1 MITNKTKDYKK
12 RVIDEKI
19 QEQLGA
25 FGAVHIRG
33 PKWCGKTTTAEYFA
47 NSAIYLDDPDHAE
60 EYDAISKNNINLFLE
75 GDNPHL
81 IDEWQTYVST
91 WDAVRRYCDKN
102 GDKTSLFL
110 LTGSFSPKQGATK
123 HTGSMRISTIDMET
137 MSLFESGE
145 SSGEISFIS
154 LFDKKTI
161 IQGVSKLNKE
171 GVTKAIVRGGWPI
184 AVIRNNENPLLYGKQ
199 ALKSLCSTEMKEATG
214 MNIDPYSVLTLVKS
228 LARNITIPVKN
239 ETIIADMSESGNPI
253 SEASFYIYMNALK
266 RLFVI
271 REVPAWNPNIR
282 SSTSIRSLP
291 KKEFYE
297 TSIACAALNLGVDAL
312 SKDFITRGYLFE
324 SMCGRDLSAYTSK
337 YDGVLNYY
345 RDRFKLECDFVIH
358 LPDGRYGLFE
368 CKCGDGFIEE
378 GASNLNKLEGL
389 IKQHLKDNPNV
400 HMELPSCKV
409 VLTDTQF
416 AYRRDDGVIVL
427 PLACLKP

>member
-75 GDNPHL
+75 GENPHL

-123 HTGSMRISTIDMET
+123 HTGSMRISIIDMET

-145 SSGEISFIS
+145 SSGQISFIS
-154 LFDKKTI
+154 LFDKKTK

-171 GVTKAIVRGGWPI
+171 DVTKAIVRGGWPI

-199 ALKSLCSTEMKEATG
+199 ALKSLCSTEMKEVTG
-214 MNIDPYSVLTLVKS
+214 MNVDPNSVLTLVKS

-266 RLFVI
+266 RLFVL

-324 SMCGRDLSAYTSK
+324 SMCGRDLSAYASK

-345 RDRFKLECDFVIH
+345 RDRFKLECDFVVH

-378 GASNLNKLEGL
+378 GASNL
-389 IKQHLKDNPNV
+389 KDRK
-400 HMELPSCKV
+400 SV
-409 VLTDTQF
+409 V
-416 AYRRDDGVIVL
+416 
-427 PLACLKP
+427 

>member
-1 MITNKTKDYKK
+1 
-12 RVIDEKI
+12 
-19 QEQLGA
+19 
-25 FGAVHIRG
+25 
-33 PKWCGKTTTAEYFA
+33 
-47 NSAIYLDDPDHAE
+47 
-60 EYDAISKNNINLFLE
+60 
-75 GDNPHL
+75 
-81 IDEWQTYVST
+81 
-91 WDAVRRYCDKN
+91 
-102 GDKTSLFL
+102 
-110 LTGSFSPKQGATK
+110 
-123 HTGSMRISTIDMET
+123 MRISTIDMET

-145 SSGEISFIS
+145 SSGQISFIS
-154 LFDKKTI
+154 LFDEKTK
-161 IQGVSKLNKE
+161 IQAISKLTKQ
-171 GVTKAIVRGGWPI
+171 GITKAIVRGGWPI

-214 MNIDPYSVLTLVKS
+214 MNVDPNSVLTLVKS

-239 ETIIADMSESGNPI
+239 KTIISDMSESGNHVTE
-253 SEASFYIYMNALK
+253 STFYLYMNALK

-324 SMCGRDLSAYTSK
+324 SMCGRDLSAYASK

-378 GASNLNKLEGL
+378 GASNLNKLEGNKNIL
-389 IKQHLKDNPNV
+389 LKNKSICDYYIEGLK
-400 HMELPSCKV
+400 ELSQIYDDKDLLT
-409 VLTDTQF
+409 LTD
-416 AYRRDDGVIVL
+416 
-427 PLACLKP
+427 